1 MDNSGRK
8 DLLIGHVNIR
18 SLVPALHKIELLL
31 DEYQLDV
38 LGITETWLDLRTK
51 DDDIQLMGYKFLR
64 LDRGDG
70 RRGDGVGVFVRS
82 NLSVDLVEECS
93 NASNF
98 IEQIWLRIRISNIEY
113 GCGIVYRPPGP
124 LVSNAIEGLERS
136 LVCMLSRSKEI
147 ILMGDL
153 NVDLMRHNSKTE
165 LLEDMLDAFSLSQ
178 LVKKPTRVTKTSA
191 SLLDIICVT
200 NFDLSVGA
208 VTHIDMHETTDHQL
222 VCVELKTTIPK
233 VAERYKIFRDF
244 SSFNLEMFDRDMRM
258 LNWQQIFYYQDIDAK
273 VNILSNHILNLF
285 DKHAPYKRVK
295 VTKPKSPWLTQDLR
309 EAIKRRDKALIKFKR
324 SRDPDDWEAYRLL
337 RNQATA
343 KVRMEKCSYLNSVS
357 QERHNKKTWN
367 ALKTLKVY
375 SNKDFN
381 FIPPSLGD
389 PEDIN
394 AYFIDSVDNLGCQ
407 TDPELVQHFNDNKFS
422 DNLQCN
428 IDVVSEIQVLE
439 AVDSIK
445 SNSAGSDGITL
456 NMLKMCLPYISPYLT
471 HIYNCC
477 IIEGYFPITWRTASV
492 LPIPK
497 VTTPKELSDLKPV
510 CRLPVLSKVLEKLYF
525 SPMLEYLTDN
535 NLLPS
540 NQSGF
545 RKGFSTVTALS
556 KTLDDILRATDQ
568 GEITALILLDFSKAF
583 DTLGRNLLLSKFH
596 YYGFSEIII
605 RFFESYLSNRC
616 QYVSIDGRVSST
628 RPVTKG
634 VPQGSILGP
643 LLFLLFTI
651 DMDVNVKDCT
661 LHQFAD
667 DVQVIRSFPKEDLY
681 IASADINITLENIY
695 KYSCKHGLRIN
706 PHKTAAVCF
715 GNIPADLTDSLNLTI
730 NGNKIQPCDTVKCL
744 GLKIDSKLRFRQHVN
759 SIISKCYLTLKNLY
773 QSRSFLTFPL
783 RKQLCESLVLSH
795 LNYAD
800 TIYGP
805 CLDSNSAARIQRMQ
819 NACIRFLFSLSRR
832 DHVLDKL
839 AQLGW
844 LNMQKRRKLHLVCLV
859 HKVMLHKT
867 PSYLCDKL
875 HPASEIHNVNTRNT
889 HLLLIE
895 KHKTSLY
902 KRSFSYNAAS
912 MYNEIPTNFKDLPN
926 HQTFKNRV
934 KEYLLAL

>member
-1 MDNSGRK
+1 
-8 DLLIGHVNIR
+8 
-18 SLVPALHKIELLL
+18 
-31 DEYQLDV
+31 
-38 LGITETWLDLRTK
+38 
-51 DDDIQLMGYKFLR
+51 
-64 LDRGDG
+64 
-70 RRGDGVGVFVRS
+70 
-82 NLSVDLVEECS
+82 
-93 NASNF
+93 
-98 IEQIWLRIRISNIEY
+98 
-113 GCGIVYRPPGP
+113 
-124 LVSNAIEGLERS
+124 
-136 LVCMLSRSKEI
+136 
-147 ILMGDL
+147 MGDL
-153 NVDLMRHNSKTE
+153 NVDLMRHNRKTE

-233 VAERYKIFRDF
+233 VAERYKVFRDF

-258 LNWQQIFYYQDIDAK
+258 LNWQHIFYCQDIDAK
-273 VNILSNHILNLF
+273 VNILGNHILNLF

-324 SRDPDDWEAYRLL
+324 SRDPDDWEAHRLL

-477 IIEGYFPITWRTASV
+477 VIEGYFPITWRTASV
-492 LPIPK
+492 LPTPK
-497 VTTPKELSDLKPV
+497 VTTPKELSDLRPV
-510 CRLPVLSKVLEKLYF
+510 CRLPVLSKVLKKLFF

-545 RKGFSTVTALS
+545 RKGFSTITALS

-583 DTLGRNLLLSKFH
+583 DTLGRNLLLSKLH
-596 YYGFSEIII
+596 YYGFSEI
-605 RFFESYLSNRC
+605 
-616 QYVSIDGRVSST
+616 T
-628 RPVTKG
+628 
-634 VPQGSILGP
+634 IL
-643 LLFLLFTI
+643 
-651 DMDVNVKDCT
+651 
-661 LHQFAD
+661 
-667 DVQVIRSFPKEDLY
+667 
-681 IASADINITLENIY
+681 
-695 KYSCKHGLRIN
+695 
-706 PHKTAAVCF
+706 
-715 GNIPADLTDSLNLTI
+715 
-730 NGNKIQPCDTVKCL
+730 
-744 GLKIDSKLRFRQHVN
+744 
-759 SIISKCYLTLKNLY
+759 
-773 QSRSFLTFPL
+773 
-783 RKQLCESLVLSH
+783 
-795 LNYAD
+795 
-800 TIYGP
+800 
-805 CLDSNSAARIQRMQ
+805 
-819 NACIRFLFSLSRR
+819 
-832 DHVLDKL
+832 
-839 AQLGW
+839 
-844 LNMQKRRKLHLVCLV
+844 
-859 HKVMLHKT
+859 
-867 PSYLCDKL
+867 
-875 HPASEIHNVNTRNT
+875 
-889 HLLLIE
+889 
-895 KHKTSLY
+895 
-902 KRSFSYNAAS
+902 KRS
-912 MYNEIPTNFKDLPN
+912 
-926 HQTFKNRV
+926 
-934 KEYLLAL
+934 

>member
-1 MDNSGRK
+1 
-8 DLLIGHVNIR
+8 
-18 SLVPALHKIELLL
+18 
-31 DEYQLDV
+31 
-38 LGITETWLDLRTK
+38 
-51 DDDIQLMGYKFLR
+51 
-64 LDRGDG
+64 
-70 RRGDGVGVFVRS
+70 
-82 NLSVDLVEECS
+82 
-93 NASNF
+93 
-98 IEQIWLRIRISNIEY
+98 
-113 GCGIVYRPPGP
+113 
-124 LVSNAIEGLERS
+124 
-136 LVCMLSRSKEI
+136 
-147 ILMGDL
+147 MGDL

-222 VCVELKTTIPK
+222 VCVKLKTTIPK

-258 LNWQQIFYYQDIDAK
+258 LNWQQTFYYQDIDAK

-492 LPIPK
+492 LPIIK
-497 VTTPKELSDLKPV
+497 VTTPKELSGLRPV

-540 NQSGF
+540 NESGF

-583 DTLGRNLLLSKFH
+583 DTLGRNLLLSKLH

-605 RFFESYLSNRC
+605 RFF
-616 QYVSIDGRVSST
+616 
-628 RPVTKG
+628 
-634 VPQGSILGP
+634 
-643 LLFLLFTI
+643 
-651 DMDVNVKDCT
+651 
-661 LHQFAD
+661 
-667 DVQVIRSFPKEDLY
+667 
-681 IASADINITLENIY
+681 
-695 KYSCKHGLRIN
+695 
-706 PHKTAAVCF
+706 
-715 GNIPADLTDSLNLTI
+715 
-730 NGNKIQPCDTVKCL
+730 
-744 GLKIDSKLRFRQHVN
+744 
-759 SIISKCYLTLKNLY
+759 
-773 QSRSFLTFPL
+773 
-783 RKQLCESLVLSH
+783 
-795 LNYAD
+795 
-800 TIYGP
+800 
-805 CLDSNSAARIQRMQ
+805 
-819 NACIRFLFSLSRR
+819 
-832 DHVLDKL
+832 
-839 AQLGW
+839 
-844 LNMQKRRKLHLVCLV
+844 
-859 HKVMLHKT
+859 
-867 PSYLCDKL
+867 
-875 HPASEIHNVNTRNT
+875 
-889 HLLLIE
+889 
-895 KHKTSLY
+895 
-902 KRSFSYNAAS
+902 
-912 MYNEIPTNFKDLPN
+912 
-926 HQTFKNRV
+926 
-934 KEYLLAL
+934 